1 MKKERIPV
9 AAEGYPFIGYSALLS
24 ILSGLLGFPLITLIL
39 LVATTFI
46 LMFFRDPERTTP
58 EIDRGVISPAD
69 GKIIFVE
76 TTRDERFAD
85 EDVLKISIFMN
96 VFNVHVNRIPFSGTV
111 NKVHHVPGS
120 FLAADSEKAHLN
132 NEYCAVTIITGDQK
146 EITMV
151 QIAGLIARRIICR
164 LETGDEIKRGK
175 RYGLI
180 RFGSRV
186 DLYLPRQ
193 SNPAVGWGQGSRRG
207 EPAGLSRIIAARSW
221 VSWTVLSQESRFLSI
236 FFTCRRRQMLLAP
249 QLVNSCALSVARQ
262 KVVNSILP
270 FLAAKK
276 FAPPPIEPERPYSI
290 SSEPGLSIVV

>member
-1 MKKERIPV
+1 MKKERIPI
-9 AAEGYPFIGYSALLS
+9 AAEGYPFIGYSALLT

-39 LVATTFI
+39 LITTTFI

-58 EIDRGVISPAD
+58 EIDRGVLSPAD
-69 GKIIFVE
+69 GRIIFVE

-111 NKVHHVPGS
+111 SKVRHVPGS

-132 NEYCAVTIITGDQK
+132 NEYCAVTIITDNDR
-146 EITMV
+146 ELTMV

-164 LETGDEIKRGK
+164 LETGDTIKCGE

-193 SNPAVGWGQGSRRG
+193 SNPAVKVGDKVVAG
-207 EPAGLSRIIAARSW
+207 ES
-221 VSWTVLSQESRFLSI
+221 
-236 FFTCRRRQMLLAP
+236 LLAY
-249 QLVNSCALSVARQ
+249 L
-262 KVVNSILP
+262 
-270 FLAAKK
+270 
-276 FAPPPIEPERPYSI
+276 
-290 SSEPGLSIVV
+290 G

>member
-1 MKKERIPV
+1 MKKERIPI
-9 AAEGYPFIGYSALLS
+9 AAEGYPFIGYSALLT
-24 ILSGLLGFPLITLIL
+24 ILSGLFGFPLITLIL
-39 LVATTFI
+39 LITTTFI

-58 EIDRGVISPAD
+58 EIDRGVLSPAD
-69 GKIIFVE
+69 GRIIFVE

-111 NKVHHVPGS
+111 SKVRHVPGS

-132 NEYCAVTIITGDQK
+132 NEYCAVTIITDNDR
-146 EITMV
+146 ELTMV

-164 LETGDEIKRGK
+164 LETGDTIKCGE

-193 SNPAVGWGQGSRRG
+193 SNPAVKVGDKVVAG
-207 EPAGLSRIIAARSW
+207 ES
-221 VSWTVLSQESRFLSI
+221 
-236 FFTCRRRQMLLAP
+236 LLAY
-249 QLVNSCALSVARQ
+249 L
-262 KVVNSILP
+262 
-270 FLAAKK
+270 
-276 FAPPPIEPERPYSI
+276 
-290 SSEPGLSIVV
+290 G

>member
-9 AAEGYPFIGYSALLS
+9 AAEGYPFIGYSALLTL
-24 ILSGLLGFPLITLIL
+24 LSGLLGFPLISLVL
-39 LVATTFI
+39 LTATTFI

-58 EIDRGVISPAD
+58 AIDRAVISPAD

-96 VFNVHVNRIPFSGTV
+96 VFNVHVNRIPFSGMV
-111 NKVHHVPGS
+111 EKVHHVPGS

-132 NEYCAVTIITGDQK
+132 NEYCAVKIITTDQR

-164 LETGDEIKRGK
+164 LETKDTVKCGERF
-175 RYGLI
+175 GLI

-193 SNPAVGWGQGSRRG
+193 SNPAVKVGDKVVAG
-207 EPAGLSRIIAARSW
+207 ES
-221 VSWTVLSQESRFLSI
+221 
-236 FFTCRRRQMLLAP
+236 LLAY
-249 QLVNSCALSVARQ
+249 L
-262 KVVNSILP
+262 
-270 FLAAKK
+270 
-276 FAPPPIEPERPYSI
+276 
-290 SSEPGLSIVV
+290 G